1 MSDRS
6 LTRRT
11 LLGTAAAG
19 AATAAAP
26 GAEARS
32 RRRRGRRRKRADVVV
47 VGAGI
52 AGLTAAREL
61 VKAGVKSVVVL
72 EARKR
77 VGGRTYTKTV
87 DGVPVD
93 VGGQWIKTKPTAYGP
108 AQERITALAK
118 ELGVKTF
125 PAYYQGQNLYYN
137 DGQLSRY
144 DWEPTQELPP
154 AAFPQAAQIV
164 VELDRLAT
172 GTSAGAGTPKTGP
185 GVSPTSPWTSPR
197 AAEFD
202 GMTAETWK
210 QQNTHDQTG
219 RELADLGIQAIFA
232 CEPRDISLLYVLNYI
247 AQAGSLENLISTPL
261 GYQERRFVD
270 GAQTVSKRMAEELGR
285 RVVTNSAVSK
295 IVQRGRKVRV
305 ESRKLIVTADRA
317 ILAMTPALTAAIDF
331 RPGLPA
337 DRAQLAQRTPMGSVI
352 KCQATYD
359 KPFWRDDGLTGF
371 TISDTGPSRVTWDNT
386 PANGKV
392 GVLLGFIEGHD
403 AREWGRRSAADRRQ
417 AMLEC
422 FARYFGDRALR
433 PREYADLVWADER
446 WSRGCYV
453 GYTAPGVLLEY
464 GVALR
469 APFGPVHWAGTET
482 ATVSI
487 GYMDGA
493 VQSGERAARE
503 VLSEL

>member
-1 MSDRS
+1 LSERRV
-6 LTRRT
+6 TRRT
-11 LLGTAAAG
+11 LLGTTAAG
-19 AATAAAP
+19 AAATAVP

-32 RRRRGRRRKRADVVV
+32 RRRGRRRKKADVVV
-47 VGAGI
+47 VGAGV

-77 VGGRTYTKTV
+77 VGGRTHTKTV

-93 VGGQWIKTKPTAYGP
+93 VGGQWIKTKASLYGP

-125 PAYYQGQNLYYN
+125 PSYYEGQNLYYS

-154 AAFPQAAQIV
+154 AAFAQAAQIV
-164 VELDRLAT
+164 VELDRLAV

-185 GVSPTSPWTSPR
+185 GVDPKSPWTSPR
-197 AAEFD
+197 ATEFD
-202 GMTAETWK
+202 GLTMETWK
-210 QQNTHDQTG
+210 RENTRDETG
-219 RELADLGIQAIFA
+219 RELVDLGMQAILA
-232 CEPRDISLLYVLNYI
+232 CEPRDVSLLYVLNYI

-261 GYQERRFVD
+261 GYQESRFVD
-270 GAQTVSKRMAEELGR
+270 GAQAVSERMAEELGR
-285 RVVTNSAVSK
+285 RVVTNSAVGK
-295 IVQRGRKVRV
+295 IVQKGRKVRV
-305 ESRKLIVTADRA
+305 ESRRMIVTADRA
-317 ILAMTPALTAAIDF
+317 ILAMTPALTTAIDF

-392 GVLLGFIEGHD
+392 GVLVGFIEGHD
-403 AREWGRRSAADRRQ
+403 AREWGRRPAAERRQ

-433 PREYADLVWADER
+433 AREYVDLVWADER

-453 GYTAPGVLLEY
+453 AYAPPGVLLEY
-464 GVALR
+464 GRALR
-469 APFGPVHWAGTET
+469 EPFGRIHWAGTET

-487 GYMDGA
+487 GYIDGA
-493 VQSGERAARE
+493 VESGERAAKE
-503 VLSEL
+503 VLEQL